1 MAAGASHQLER
12 HVRRDG
18 LGPEVTSRAHLG
30 LPILQKYPI
39 FFSGENYL
47 LATCRQCGTTLSS
60 VSLGELSDY
69 CDNCNQIQ
77 PAQKRDLIDDLPQLS
92 ASTDRWRNATTLLL
106 GINCAVFVAMV
117 ATGVSLLL
125 PTTDQLLRWGA
136 DYGPYTL
143 GGQYWRLITSSFLH
157 IGIVHLA
164 VNMWCLWRLGRMLE
178 KLLGFFSTIGVY
190 LLTGIGAGL
199 LSLSWDPM
207 RVSAGASGAIFGIV
221 GVLIS
226 MLYTAKLDI
235 PSDRLSKLRSY
246 VTRLA
251 LYNLLYG
258 LLGHVDNMAHL
269 GGLVTGLII
278 GYLLARSFVSNAEH
292 FPSERPIMLGT
303 MIMLLVVLIP
313 VTKAKSY
320 AVEMQ
325 RGQAALERNDYAA
338 AIQHYRHYTSTRSDD
353 AYGHALLGFALHKS
367 QRYHEA
373 AAEYQRALAL
383 QPDYAEIQLDLAEA
397 YVAVGQYHQA
407 LPIFSKY
414 IAQAG
419 SDSDAYLDYG
429 QALIATGSFREA
441 EAPLRKAIDLDANNP
456 DPYFELAKALSLMGA
471 KEEAHRLQQQGL
483 KLQKK
488 E

>member
-1 MAAGASHQLER
+1 
-12 HVRRDG
+12 
-18 LGPEVTSRAHLG
+18 
-30 LPILQKYPI
+30 
-39 FFSGENYL
+39 
-47 LATCRQCGTTLSS
+47 LATCLQCGTTLSAVS
-60 VSLGELSDY
+60 VGELSDY
-69 CDNCNQIQ
+69 CDGCKQTQQ
-77 PAQKRDLIDDLPQLS
+77 PAKKRDLIDDLPQLS
-92 ASTDRWRNATTLLL
+92 ASADRWRNATTLLL

-117 ATGVSLLL
+117 ATGVSALL

-143 GGQYWRLITSSFLH
+143 GGEYWRLITSSFLH

-207 RVSAGASGAIFGIV
+207 RVSAGASGALFGIV

-235 PSDRLSKLRSY
+235 PSDRLHKLRNY

-251 LYNLLYG
+251 IYNLLYG
-258 LLGHVDNMAHL
+258 LLGGIDNMAHL

-278 GYLLARSFVSNAEH
+278 GYLLARSFVSDSAEH

-313 VTKAKSY
+313 VTKAKGY

-325 RGQAALERNDYAA
+325 RGQTALAHNDYAA
-338 AIQHYRHYTSTRSDD
+338 AITHYRRYTSVRSDD
-353 AYGHALLGFALHKS
+353 AYGHAVLGFALHKS
-367 QRYHEA
+367 QRYNEA
-373 AAEYQRALAL
+373 ASEYRRALEL

-397 YVAVGQYHQA
+397 YVADGQFHQA

-414 IAQAG
+414 ISQAG
-419 SDSDAYLDYG
+419 SDSEAYLAYG
-429 QALIATGSFREA
+429 QALIATGSYREA
-441 EAPLRKAIDLDANNP
+441 ETPLRKAISLDANNP

-471 KEEAHRLQQQGL
+471 KEEAHRIQQQAL
-483 KLQKK
+483 KLGKK